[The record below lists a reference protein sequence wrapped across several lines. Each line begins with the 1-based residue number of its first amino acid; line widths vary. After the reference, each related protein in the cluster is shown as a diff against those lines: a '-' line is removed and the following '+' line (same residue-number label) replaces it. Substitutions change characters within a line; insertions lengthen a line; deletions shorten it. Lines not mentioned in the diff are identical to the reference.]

1 MNTGLEELLAGVPV
15 IPVLVVEDAGD
26 AVRLAAALA
35 VGGLP
40 VIEVTLRTP
49 AAQDAIAAIRAA
61 LPRVLVGAG
70 TVLNPD
76 DARRA
81 VDAGARFAVS
91 PGYSRAL
98 GAACAERRLPLLPG
112 AATASEV
119 MALVND
125 GYALVKFFPA
135 VAAGGVGMLRA
146 LAGPFPGVRFCPT
159 GGVGARNA
167 AAYLAEPNV
176 ACVGGSWVAPAEAV
190 RRRDWETIE
199 GLAREAAALRK
210 SGPY

>member
-81 VDAGARFAVS
+81 ADAGARFAVS
-91 PGYSRAL
+91 PGYSPAL

-146 LAGPFPGVRFCPT
+146 LAGPFSGVRFCPT

-210 SGPY
+210 SGP

>member
-81 VDAGARFAVS
+81 ADAGARFAVS

-98 GAACAERRLPLLPG
+98 GAACAERRMPLLPG

-210 SGPY
+210 SGP

>member
-81 VDAGARFAVS
+81 ADAGARFAVS

-210 SGPY
+210 SGP

>member
-81 VDAGARFAVS
+81 ADAGARFAVS

-146 LAGPFPGVRFCPT
+146 LAGPFSGVRFCPT

-210 SGPY
+210 SGP